1 MKSTG
6 IVRKIDELGRI
17 VIPKEIRNN
26 LNIKNSESIEICV
39 EGDSI
44 ILKKYYKMNNLIT
57 FINEYIKIFECLIDS
72 NLIIT
77 DREKV
82 ITTSKEVSHLIGK
95 KIKSEFLN
103 ILEERRQIINKEKA
117 LLYIIEGENI
127 ESSYIILPI
136 LVDGDIFGSIVCLK
150 KDSLKDTDIL
160 SANILN
166 YLIKRDI

>member
-39 EGDSI
+39 EGESI
-44 ILKKYYKMNNLIT
+44 ILKKYYKMNNLINL
-57 FINEYIKIFECLIDS
+57 INEYIKIFECLIDS
-72 NLIIT
+72 GLIIT

-82 ITTSKEVSHLIGK
+82 ITTSKDFSYLINK
-95 KIKSEFLN
+95 NINIPFLKIM
-103 ILEERRQIINKEKA
+103 EERRQVICKEQKKLAIIDGFDVN
-117 LLYIIEGENI
+117 
-127 ESSYIILPI
+127 SSYIILPI
-136 LVDGDIFGSIVCLK
+136 LVEGDVFGSIVCLK
-150 KDSLKDTDIL
+150 NDILRDTDIL

-166 YLIKRDI
+166 YLIKRNI